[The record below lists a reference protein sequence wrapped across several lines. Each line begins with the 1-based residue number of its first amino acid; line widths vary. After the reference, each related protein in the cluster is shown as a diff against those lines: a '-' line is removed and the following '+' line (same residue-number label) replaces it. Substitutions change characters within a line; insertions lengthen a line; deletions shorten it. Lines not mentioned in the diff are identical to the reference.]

1 MGGGVLM
8 NPIAAGVVFNDKQG
22 MDFFQ
27 QHAKI
32 DEVLPD
38 VGSDG
43 EPRGLEVFP
52 AVDVEIRYGESRK
65 LLETP

>member
-1 MGGGVLM
+1 M

-22 MDFFQ
+22 MDIFQ

-38 VGSDG
+38 VGSDWKT
-43 EPRGLEVFP
+43 RGLEDFL
-52 AVDVEIRYGESRK
+52 ALDVEIRYGESRK
-65 LLETP
+65 LLKTP